1 MVNLSV
7 GSEAHEN
14 EHRSLYIIPFPT
26 LNVCVRKKKYEQK
39 LRQYCTND
47 VRNPRKFTADGSG

>member
-26 LNVCVRKKKYEQK
+26 LNVCVRKKNEQK
-39 LRQYCTND
+39 LCQYCTND
-47 VRNPRKFTADGSG
+47 VRNPRKFIADGSG